1 MFHSLEVKMQMES
14 PHLAAGSGTQTRTRQ
29 CAPKKFKFHRPVLP
43 SFAVGTLCHCRR
55 SEEANGA
62 IFLWAECLR
71 VLNGRFLLFFVSIAS
86 TLQSIRRGW
95 FDRSSRGRV
104 ATFFWVG
111 NKAHLSAQSICD
123 ETSDSNRCKRHL
135 QLVPA
140 TSCNPSTA
148 EQSGW
153 IPHAGMDFQP
163 LLPTFEFVWKIEFF
177 RRLPVSLRVHSQR
190 GWSAVIDHF
199 GVFGDWSADCSRF
212 FSLSLWSIA
221 VTAFLSSCR

>member
-1 MFHSLEVKMQMES
+1 MAPLISGQRSFSAEGVSHQLPNFIVINRPKRQMFHSFKVKMQMES

-29 CAPKKFKFHRPVLP
+29 CAPKKFKFPRPVLP

-104 ATFFWVG
+104 ATFF
-111 NKAHLSAQSICD
+111 
-123 ETSDSNRCKRHL
+123 
-135 QLVPA
+135 
-140 TSCNPSTA
+140 
-148 EQSGW
+148 
-153 IPHAGMDFQP
+153 
-163 LLPTFEFVWKIEFF
+163 
-177 RRLPVSLRVHSQR
+177 
-190 GWSAVIDHF
+190 
-199 GVFGDWSADCSRF
+199 
-212 FSLSLWSIA
+212 
-221 VTAFLSSCR
+221 